1 MHKKDNIDILVLS
14 TACHTAINRKIY
26 KLFELDEY
34 SIILVCPRYSYFNN
48 KLEPS
53 EAPRDED
60 PRIIFDDINTKN
72 QRLSN
77 FKNIRKIIKKYKPKN
92 IIIDNDPG
100 SLMTIFCRLYS
111 FYIPSKIYCITCENL
126 DLTLAGMI
134 KRRGF
139 HQFVNIFL
147 KKLLLMISRF
157 CINGLFVINKNGL
170 QVFNKVNY
178 KNIKQIPLGYDPDYF
193 YVDNNIRNK
202 FRISHDINKFSIG
215 FLGRIVEEKG
225 LHILIDALN
234 DLKHLEW
241 VLVLDEFSHYQSKYA
256 DDINA
261 QIKKFNIDNR
271 ILRIDPTHEDM
282 AKYMNMLDLIVI
294 PSLST
299 PVWEE
304 QYGRIAAEAMACG
317 TNVVVSDTGHL
328 PDLVSDY
335 GYLFTEGNVQELCY
349 IIEGFLNG
357 TIDGHSQSVLEGY
370 AVDQLST
377 IKQKKLMEKEI
388 FGSNK

>member
-1 MHKKDNIDILVLS
+1 
-14 TACHTAINRKIY
+14 
-26 KLFELDEY
+26 
-34 SIILVCPRYSYFNN
+34 
-48 KLEPS
+48 
-53 EAPRDED
+53 
-60 PRIIFDDINTKN
+60 
-72 QRLSN
+72 
-77 FKNIRKIIKKYKPKN
+77 
-92 IIIDNDPG
+92 
-100 SLMTIFCRLYS
+100 
-111 FYIPSKIYCITCENL
+111 
-126 DLTLAGMI
+126 
-134 KRRGF
+134 
-139 HQFVNIFL
+139 
-147 KKLLLMISRF
+147 
-157 CINGLFVINKNGL
+157 
-170 QVFNKVNY
+170 
-178 KNIKQIPLGYDPDYF
+178 
-193 YVDNNIRNK
+193 
-202 FRISHDINKFSIG
+202 
-215 FLGRIVEEKG
+215 
-225 LHILIDALN
+225 
-234 DLKHLEW
+234 
-241 VLVLDEFSHYQSKYA
+241 
-256 DDINA
+256 
-261 QIKKFNIDNR
+261 
-271 ILRIDPTHEDM
+271 M